1 MVVFE
6 AVYNP
11 MRTRLLREAEAAGCL
26 TVSGVDW
33 FVEQAALQFEVW
45 TDRPAPRQLMRDIV
59 VRTLTEREAERSRTS
74 GET

>member
-11 MRTRLLREAEAAGCL
+11 MKTRLLREAEAAGCL

-33 FVEQAALQFEVW
+33 FVEQAALQFETW
-45 TDRPAPRQLMRDIV
+45 TGRSAPCRLMRDIV
-59 VRTLTEREAERSRTS
+59 VATLAEREAERSRTS
-74 GET
+74 GAT